1 MTHEPS
7 MSEKKDFFISY
18 TEKDKDWA
26 EWIAWHLEQAS
37 YTTVFQAWDIR
48 PGNNFVVMMDN
59 AAKSANRT
67 IVVLSPHFFESDFTP
82 PEWAAAFAADPKG
95 DKRLVL
101 PVLVEPADIA
111 GLLGQIVYIDL
122 TQVEGEAA
130 VRELLAGVQ
139 PGRNKPNAAPDFP
152 GRRLPNSV
160 STPQPATT
168 SVDWQPLSEP
178 LDVTWRS
185 DIRSAWESSHSTTV
199 EVALLPVGGQ
209 LITVTKLGGLNDSL
223 ADAGRRSGLFSA
235 TQELAASSTAEHVS
249 LAVTRTRGSN
259 DAGFLFTRRG
269 QRAGWIELPNDTLGS
284 VFDPK
289 ELVPRLAALIQIL
302 ASIEGLELA
311 ERYVVA
317 ARIGPLMMLTEADA
331 SVVGNR
337 SSASMSLRS
346 GAEYTLPQED
356 SVRSAALVSGAQEIA
371 SEIVARFQAG
381 LRANR

>member
-1 MTHEPS
+1 MTENTNLDA
-7 MSEKKDFFISY
+7 KKDFFISY

-26 EWIAWHLEQAS
+26 AWIAWHLEQAT
-37 YTTVFQAWDIR
+37 YTTVLQAWDIR
-48 PGNNFVVMMDN
+48 PGNNFVMMMDN
-59 AAKSANRT
+59 AAKSAERT

-82 PEWAAAFAADPKG
+82 PEWANAFAADPKG

-101 PVLVEPADIA
+101 PVLVEPVDVA
-111 GLLGQIVYIDL
+111 GLLKQIVHIDL
-122 TQVEGEAA
+122 TQVEGDAA

-139 PGRNKPNAAPDFP
+139 PGRNKPTEAPDFP
-152 GRRLPNSV
+152 GRRSPNSV
-160 STPQPATT
+160 PATRVSVG
-168 SVDWQPLSEP
+168 SVDWQPLSDP

-185 DIRSAWESSHSTTV
+185 DTQSSWESSHSTTV

-209 LITVTKLGGLNDSL
+209 LITVTKLGGLSGTL
-223 ADAGRRSGLFSA
+223 AVAGRRSGLFSA
-235 TQELAASSTAEHVS
+235 TQELTESSTAEHVS
-249 LAVTRTRGSN
+249 LAVTRTRDSG

-302 ASIEGLELA
+302 ASIEELELA
-311 ERYVVA
+311 ARYVVT
-317 ARIGPLMMLTEADA
+317 ARIGPLMMLAEADA

-346 GAEYTLPQED
+346 GEAYTLPQED
-356 SVRSAALVSGAQEIA
+356 SVRSEVLVSGAQEIA
-371 SEIVARFQAG
+371 SEIAARLRAG